1 MATTTKGALERVKE
15 LYANRDARVKELRAQ
30 GQKAFGYY
38 CCYSP
43 TEFMTAAGIVPYR
56 IMGDIH
62 QTTVEAF
69 SNIESNFCPYI
80 ASCFEMGLNGRYDH
94 LDGILVPHTC
104 DNVQRIYNFWK
115 YYIQRNQ
122 PGEPFAHY
130 MNVPHVIHPSSHKF
144 FRNEIVAFKKA
155 VEEYTGEEIT
165 DKKLKEAIELHNE
178 NRKLIHQLYDLRK
191 SDPPLLRGSE
201 VTEIIV
207 AGMSVP
213 VQEFNQLLR
222 DVINEIPNR
231 KDGPEKKAAR
241 LLVYGSELDD
251 NSFLQVIEEG
261 GANVVM
267 DDLCIGSRMY
277 WPIVDVTD
285 DPLDGLTNRYLDQIV
300 CPRTFRGYPDTRE
313 QDLDLR
319 FGYLKQYADE
329 FKVNG
334 IVLYILSFCD
344 IHEFNVPDMRDYF
357 QKFGLPVL
365 HIEDDY
371 TMAAVG
377 QVKTRVQAF
386 VEMIR

>member
-1 MATTTKGALERVKE
+1 
-15 LYANRDARVKELRAQ
+15 
-30 GQKAFGYY
+30 
-38 CCYSP
+38 
-43 TEFMTAAGIVPYR
+43 
-56 IMGDIH
+56 
-62 QTTVEAF
+62 
-69 SNIESNFCPYI
+69 
-80 ASCFEMGLNGRYDH
+80 
-94 LDGILVPHTC
+94 
-104 DNVQRIYNFWK
+104 
-115 YYIQRNQ
+115 
-122 PGEPFAHY
+122 

-144 FRNEIVAFKKA
+144 FRKEIVAYKKA
-155 VEEYTGEEIT
+155 IEEYTGEEIT
-165 DKKLKEAIELHNE
+165 DKKLREAIELHNE
-178 NRKLIHQLYDLRK
+178 NRRLVRQLYDLRK
-191 SDPPLLRGSE
+191 PDPPLIRGSE
-201 VTEIIV
+201 ITETIV
-207 AGMSVP
+207 AGMSLP

-222 DVINEIPNR
+222 DLINELPNR
-231 KDGPEKKAAR
+231 KDGPEKRTAR

-251 NSFLQVIEEG
+251 HAFLQVIEDG

-277 WPIVDVTD
+277 WPIIDITD
-285 DPLDGLTNRYLDQIV
+285 DPLDGLTNRYLDKIV

-334 IVLYILSFCD
+334 VVLYILSFCD

-357 QKFGLPVL
+357 SKFGLPVL